1 MAAMAATANTD
12 GSEWAQ
18 AQRTA
23 RLPALRMRYRLLGA
37 GTPVVLLHGWPQTS
51 HEWRHVATA
60 LSGDHLVIVPDLRG
74 LGDST
79 RPATGYD
86 KQTLA
91 EDVWALLDGL
101 GIENAAIV
109 GHDLGAAVGYRVAC
123 TRPQSV
129 SHLVSIEMMM
139 PGFGVEEEFAM
150 QDENGIWHLAFHM
163 ARDIPEALV
172 EGRERLYLSWFFR
185 TFAHR
190 PERIGEADL
199 DEYVR
204 CYQQPGALRA
214 GFEYYRTLFQDGREN
229 RRSSAEPLTMPVLAV
244 GGEHSM
250 GARVA
255 DSIRA
260 LAPGAIGQVIP
271 ACGHWVPE
279 EQPELLS
286 RILAAFLAGSPS
298 GRHGALQ
305 GAG

>member
-1 MAAMAATANTD
+1 MEADLGAEA
-12 GSEWAQ
+12 SSWERSK
-18 AQRTA
+18 RTA
-23 RLPALRMRYRLLGA
+23 ELPSLRMRYAVLGA
-37 GTPVVLLHGWPQTS
+37 GPPVVLLHGWPQTS
-51 HEWRHVATA
+51 YEWRHVAEA
-60 LSGDHLVIVPDLRG
+60 LSADHLVVAPDLRG
-74 LGDST
+74 LGDSS

-91 EDVWALLDGL
+91 EDVWDLLDSL
-101 GIENAAIV
+101 GIERAAIV

-123 TRPQSV
+123 TRPQGV
-129 SHLVSIEMMM
+129 THLVAIEMMM

-150 QDENGIWHLAFHM
+150 RDENGIWHLSFHM

-190 PERIGEADL
+190 AERIGETDL

-214 GFEYYRTLFQDGREN
+214 GFEYYRSLFQDGRDN
-229 RRSSAEPLTMPVLAV
+229 RRSSAVPLTMPVLAI

-255 DSIRA
+255 DSMRG
-260 LAPGAIGQVIP
+260 LAPGAVEQVVP

-279 EQPELLS
+279 ERPELLV
-286 RILAAFLAGSPS
+286 RMLAAFLSESSPEADGVGLLS
-298 GRHGALQ
+298 
-305 GAG
+305 